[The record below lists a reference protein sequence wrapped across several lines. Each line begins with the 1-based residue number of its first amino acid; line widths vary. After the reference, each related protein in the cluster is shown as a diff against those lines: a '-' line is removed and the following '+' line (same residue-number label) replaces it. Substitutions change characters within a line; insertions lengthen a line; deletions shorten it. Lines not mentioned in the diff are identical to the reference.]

1 MRRLAPP
8 IGDRVRR
15 LCLMALLS
23 AAKPAM
29 DRRITHQQGD
39 LANPHAVTCNGSD
52 GLWVAIF
59 TVMGP
64 CGTQFGEST
73 EDAVE
78 YRRREEEQEVT
89 AVGKEVTGSTREE
102 RAEERE
108 V

>member
-1 MRRLAPP
+1 M
-8 IGDRVRR
+8 
-15 LCLMALLS
+15 
-23 AAKPAM
+23 
-29 DRRITHQQGD
+29 
-39 LANPHAVTCNGSD
+39 
-52 GLWVAIF
+52 AIF

-64 CGTQFGEST
+64 RGTQFGESA

-102 RAEERE
+102 RAEERK